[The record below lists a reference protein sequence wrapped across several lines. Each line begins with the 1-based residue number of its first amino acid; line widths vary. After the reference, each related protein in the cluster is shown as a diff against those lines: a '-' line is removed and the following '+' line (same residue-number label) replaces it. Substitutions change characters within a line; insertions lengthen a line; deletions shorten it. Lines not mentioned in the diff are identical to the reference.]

1 MKEEEEE
8 EKKKKKI
15 LPGVLTYH
23 TAAKRIANVGV
34 HVKPSEARYRGS
46 NNRRL
51 RRCPKLCFSQDAR
64 RRSREEKKRS
74 EAEPRRSVDSEERD
88 CDRRSGQREFVNSFT
103 PLNPVRDSAVVLSV
117 SVCFCAVVSEPPQ
130 AMEASGV
137 IAERLLGMRLVGMRF
152 LVLVAACLIPTVK
165 GIVN

>member
-1 MKEEEEE
+1 MIGRRFEKSCYLKPSGSEISNRKRRREEEEE

-88 CDRRSGQREFVNSFT
+88 CDRVTGALIFF
-103 PLNPVRDSAVVLSV
+103 
-117 SVCFCAVVSEPPQ
+117 
-130 AMEASGV
+130 
-137 IAERLLGMRLVGMRF
+137 F
-152 LVLVAACLIPTVK
+152 LK
-165 GIVN
+165 GIITFSIEITVTRVCVASHRSRTICERKV